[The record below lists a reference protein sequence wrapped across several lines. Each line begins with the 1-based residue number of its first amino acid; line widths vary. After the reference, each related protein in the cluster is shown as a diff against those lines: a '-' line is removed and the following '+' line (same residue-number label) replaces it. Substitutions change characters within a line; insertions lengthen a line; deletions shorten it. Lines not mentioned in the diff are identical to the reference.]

1 MFTPNIDD
9 LQFLF
14 ESAGQEVLINDVP
27 QQAIITLPPLSDNEE
42 RYIHTLKRLNMG
54 DMVTLDN
61 NEYLVM
67 TEVVTPRNGKYKA
80 KMKHCNYIIEF
91 QGEEIGKDVL
101 RDEDGNPILDQLG
114 RPIPITIY
122 GDPIFIPAIVE
133 HNKFSIDG
141 GRISFATDEIVV
153 TVQANETNIDK
164 LATNVEFELM
174 GRNWKV
180 RQQDFTKKGLLSVV
194 CMLVQSS

>member
-14 ESAGQEVLINDVP
+14 ESAGQRVLINDVP
-27 QQAIITLPPLSDNEE
+27 QQAIITLPPLSENEE

-67 TEVVTPRNGKYKA
+67 TEVITPRNGKYKA
-80 KMKHCNYIIEF
+80 KIKHCNYTIEF
-91 QGEEIGKDVL
+91 QGEEIGKEL
-101 RDEDGNPILDQLG
+101 LYDEDGNQVLDPLG
-114 RPIPITIY
+114 RPVYKIIY
-122 GDPIFIPAIVE
+122 SDPVSIPAIVE

-174 GRNWKV
+174 GLRWKV

-194 CMLVQSS
+194 CMLQPSE